1 MSTKQNKVARALKKK
16 TGMSHQAALNAQPQ
30 CIKPFH
36 TSSGNTFS
44 ARCKSC
50 RRWILCGED
59 ERNGVCFCA
68 QPYRIVFG
76 NEDWTRVSGG
86 SLLMGPRCM
95 DCGTEFRLTQPHEG
109 RNPWHAVNHGQSQ
122 CNHCF
127 TLGKAEFAKDAIL
140 PGFADFAKKDKPLA
154 AAVVSV
160 TKDKPLAAA
169 VVGVTK
175 DKLLAAA
182 VTSANLDKALG
193 VVASANLDK
202 ALGALGDR
210 AEERPGSFAAD
221 EDSRLQH
228 GPRLAT

>member
-1 MSTKQNKVARALKKK
+1 MARR
-16 TGMSHQAALNAQPQ
+16 QPWS
-30 CIKPFH
+30 I
-36 TSSGNTFS
+36 
-44 ARCKSC
+44 A
-50 RRWILCGED
+50 
-59 ERNGVCFCA
+59 V
-68 QPYRIVFG
+68 QP
-76 NEDWTRVSGG
+76 
-86 SLLMGPRCM
+86 LLHAG
-95 DCGTEFRLTQPHEG
+95 EG
-109 RNPWHAVNHGQSQ
+109 RVRQGRDPPRVRRLRQ
-122 CNHCF
+122 
-127 TLGKAEFAKDAIL
+127 
-140 PGFADFAKKDKPLA
+140 KDKPLA

-175 DKLLAAA
+175 DKPLAAA